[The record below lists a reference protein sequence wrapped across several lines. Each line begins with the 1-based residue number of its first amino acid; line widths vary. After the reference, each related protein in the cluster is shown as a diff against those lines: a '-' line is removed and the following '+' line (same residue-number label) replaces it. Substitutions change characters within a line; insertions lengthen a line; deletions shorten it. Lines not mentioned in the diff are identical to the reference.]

1 MIEQVSKIFS
11 KLKMESEDNE
21 KVDQSVEELL
31 KKYPNGEDPWGLN
44 LEKARRNLE
53 YIYPIYK
60 NYFKVRLFGKENVN
74 DRPYI
79 VVSNHTGQIAIDG
92 MLISTAFAT
101 EIRPARVLRSMVE
114 RFFTGLPFIGL
125 WAQQGGAVLG
135 DRHNCM
141 QLLQK
146 GESILVFPEGVR
158 GVSKSTKDFYKLQ
171 KFTRGFFRMALSS
184 GTTILPV
191 AVVGAEEVFPYVVQ
205 ASGLAKKLG
214 LPALP
219 LSANYF
225 PLPSPIDIHI
235 GEEFPLPKISPD
247 ATDREI
253 DEHIYEIERRI
264 KELIDRG
271 LENRRPFFANQVTES
286 RKKNER
292 I

>member
-1 MIEQVSKIFS
+1 MLEQLTKMIEKF
-11 KLKMESEDNE
+11 KMEPEDHE
-21 KVDQSVEELL
+21 KIDSAMEQLL
-31 KKYPNGEDPWGLN
+31 KKYPSGEDPWGLN

-60 NYFKVRLFGKENVN
+60 NYFKVRLFGKEHVK

-79 VVSNHTGQIAIDG
+79 IVSNHSGQIAIDG

-101 EIRPARVLRSMVE
+101 ELKPARVLRSMVE

-135 DRHNCM
+135 DRHNCV

-146 GESILVFPEGVR
+146 GESILAFPEGVR

-171 KFTRGFFRMALSS
+171 KFTRGFFRMAL
-184 GTTILPV
+184 TTQTAILPV
-191 AVVGAEEVFPYVVQ
+191 AVIGAEEVFPYVVQ
-205 ASGLAKKLG
+205 AKGLAKKLG

-219 LSANYF
+219 ISANYV

-235 GEEFPLPKISPD
+235 GEEFELPKISPD
-247 ATDREI
+247 ASDKEI
-253 DEHIYEIERRI
+253 DEHVYEIEKKI
-264 KELIDRG
+264 KELLDNG
-271 LENRRPFFANQVTES
+271 LKNRRDFFANHTNNHGQ
-286 RKKNER
+286 KL
-292 I
+292 